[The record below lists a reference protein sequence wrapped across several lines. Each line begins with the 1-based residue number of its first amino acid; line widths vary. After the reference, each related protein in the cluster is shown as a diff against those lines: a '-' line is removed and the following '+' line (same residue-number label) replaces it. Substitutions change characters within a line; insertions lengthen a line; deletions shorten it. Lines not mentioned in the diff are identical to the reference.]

1 MFSQV
6 YMVYFH
12 VYDELNDYFAAKIRK
27 KPTFAFNHILNNN
40 RIMKKAVLA
49 VYSYCLFMVLIS
61 CLIFLFRMA
70 GHSGVKPFNRS
81 SL

>member
-27 KPTFAFNHILNNN
+27 KAYF
-40 RIMKKAVLA
+40 
-49 VYSYCLFMVLIS
+49 CL
-61 CLIFLFRMA
+61 
-70 GHSGVKPFNRS
+70 
-81 SL
+81 